1 MKNTYPDGPET
12 FAFSDFENLLR
23 TNGHNENSIG
33 LSYYSDEEVYRLREL
48 KTGNSPT
55 SVKVTIFTTT
65 VATIHNHPNG
75 TPPSGIDFLNTAKW
89 VSDNNVYSTTYV
101 YTTNGNYA
109 LYIEDVQKA
118 KLFYSKYSNCL
129 SDTET
134 KMFKAE
140 SDLDKKWESI
150 YKELKGLSDTD
161 RHMMSLAELA
171 EQTNSGIRI
180 LKSEPSSSN
189 SFRLYYT
196 QTIDD
201 KIIPY
206 KIYFVKQ

>member
-1 MKNTYPDGPET
+1 MFIQP
-12 FAFSDFENLLR
+12 R
-23 TNGHNENSIG
+23 MSIPPMVIMH
-33 LSYYSDEEVYRLREL
+33 YIL
-48 KTGNSPT
+48 KM
-55 SVKVTIFTTT
+55 
-65 VATIHNHPNG
+65 
-75 TPPSGIDFLNTAKW
+75 
-89 VSDNNVYSTTYV
+89 
-101 YTTNGNYA
+101 
-109 LYIEDVQKA
+109 
-118 KLFYSKYSNCL
+118 SKKQNCFIPNCL

-189 SFRLYYT
+189 SFGLYYT

-206 KIYFVKQ
+206 NCK